1 MAQSRNRG
9 ARFVHAPVRGKPNP
23 PETMRITYLSNS
35 IIPSRTANSINVMK
49 MCAAFASLGHEV
61 QLVTPDRE
69 PKQAAADVHEFYGV
83 PNSFEIR
90 VLPWHRVKGRSYIY
104 AINAA
109 RQAKRCGTDIAY
121 TRSSFCALSAV
132 AQGLDVILELHAAP
146 RGVQKRQIELV
157 SRSSRLHRVVCISA
171 ALARHVKS
179 QFPSL
184 AERTM
189 VAHDGADQQ
198 RRPKA
203 EQHNSRDASF
213 RAGYVGHLYPGKGME
228 LISELVRH
236 CPEVSFHVVGGMPED
251 IDYWKK
257 ELAGI
262 ENLTLHGFVPPGEV
276 QDYLATFDILLAPY
290 GSAVSGYGGK
300 SNIVKWMSPLKLF
313 EYMAAGKAIVCT
325 DLESLREVLV
335 HEETGLLC
343 GANDVED
350 WSAAVK
356 RLASDPELRERL
368 GRAARDLFEDR
379 YTWKAR
385 AKNIIRNA
393 QPRGH
398 WSVVAD

>member
-1 MAQSRNRG
+1 
-9 ARFVHAPVRGKPNP
+9 
-23 PETMRITYLSNS
+23 MRITYLSNS

-61 QLVTPDRE
+61 RLVTPNRE
-69 PKQAAADVHEFYGV
+69 PKQSVTDVHDFYGV
-83 PNSFEIR
+83 PDSFGIR

-109 RQAKRCGTDIAY
+109 REAKRLGTDIAY

-132 AQGLDVILELHAAP
+132 AKGLDVILELHVAP
-146 RGVQKRQIELV
+146 QGMRKTELRLV
-157 SRSSRLHRVVCISA
+157 SRSRRLGQVVCISA
-171 ALARHVKS
+171 ALAQHVKS

-184 AERTM
+184 AERTI

-198 RRPKA
+198 RLPEAAR
-203 EQHNSRDASF
+203 HGSCDAPF

-251 IDYWKK
+251 IERWKE

-262 ENLTLHGFVPPGEV
+262 DNLTLHGFVPPREV
-276 QDYLATFDILLAPY
+276 QGYLASFDILLAPY
-290 GSAVSGYGGK
+290 GSAVSAYGGD
-300 SNIVKWMSPLKLF
+300 SNIVEWMSPLKLF
-313 EYMAAGKAIVCT
+313 EYMAAGKAIVCS
-325 DLESLREVLV
+325 DLASLREVLV

-343 GANDVED
+343 AANDVEG

-356 RLASDPELRERL
+356 QLASDPELRDRL
-368 GRAARDLFEDR
+368 GRAARDLFEER

-385 AKNIIRNA
+385 ARNIISSARPPG
-393 QPRGH
+393 QR
-398 WSVVAD
+398 SVAAG